1 MIKYTINLQEVVMEN
16 DILNIAVSGD
26 EKNKN
31 EIVYNNV
38 IDAMDK
44 LQMSKAEQI
53 DYLKLKLTTLETEY
67 QNNMTILITVVLS
80 LVLICIGI
88 YLLITNDYIL
98 GIAFVIIG
106 FLTTVY
112 KLVRT
117 LMIDRKIRNKKFM
130 ELESIR
136 SSLND
141 ILK

>member
-1 MIKYTINLQEVVMEN
+1 MEN
-16 DILNIAVSGD
+16 DILKIAVSGD

-38 IDAMDK
+38 VDAMDRLK
-44 LQMSKAEQI
+44 MSKEEQV

-80 LVLICIGI
+80 LVLIIIGI
-88 YLLITNDYIL
+88 YLLVTNDYVL
-98 GIAFVIIG
+98 GIVFVLIG
-106 FLTTVY
+106 FLATVY
-112 KLVRT
+112 KLIKT
-117 LMIDRKIRNKKFM
+117 LISDRKIRNKRFM

-136 SSLND
+136 NSLSD

>member
-1 MIKYTINLQEVVMEN
+1 MEN

-44 LQMSKAEQI
+44 LKMSQSDQI
-53 DYLKLKLTTLETEY
+53 DYLKMKVTSLETEY
-67 QNNMTILITVVLS
+67 QNNMMILVTLLLS
-80 LVLICIGI
+80 FALLCVGI

-98 GIAFVIIG
+98 GILFIVI
-106 FLTTVY
+106 LLTVY
-112 KLVRT
+112 KLVRA
-117 LMIDRKIRNKKFM
+117 LARDRKIRNKKYM

-136 SSLND
+136 NSLNS

>member
-1 MIKYTINLQEVVMEN
+1 MEVVMEN
-16 DILNIAVSGD
+16 DILKIAVSGD

-38 IDAMDK
+38 VDAMDRLK
-44 LQMSKAEQI
+44 MSKEEQV

-80 LVLICIGI
+80 LVLIIIGI
-88 YLLITNDYIL
+88 YLLVTNDYVL
-98 GIAFVIIG
+98 GIVFVLIG
-106 FLTTVY
+106 FLATVY
-112 KLVRT
+112 KLIKT
-117 LMIDRKIRNKKFM
+117 LISDRKIRNKRFM

-136 SSLND
+136 NSLSD

>member
-1 MIKYTINLQEVVMEN
+1 MEN
-16 DILNIAVSGD
+16 DILKIAVSGD

-38 IDAMDK
+38 VDAMDCLK
-44 LQMSKAEQI
+44 MSKEEQV

-80 LVLICIGI
+80 LVLIIIGI
-88 YLLITNDYIL
+88 YLLVTNDYVL
-98 GIAFVIIG
+98 GIVFVLIG
-106 FLTTVY
+106 FLATVY
-112 KLVRT
+112 KLIRT
-117 LMIDRKIRNKKFM
+117 LISDRKIRNKRFM

-136 SSLND
+136 HSLSD

>member
-1 MIKYTINLQEVVMEN
+1 MEN

-26 EKNKN
+26 EKNRN

-38 IDAMDK
+38 VDAMDK
-44 LQMSKAEQI
+44 LKMSKSDQI
-53 DYLKLKLTTLETEY
+53 DYLKMKITTLETEY
-67 QNNMTILITVVLS
+67 QNNMMILITIILS

-98 GIAFVIIG
+98 GISFVLIG
-106 FLTTVY
+106 FGVSIY
-112 KLVRT
+112 KLIKT
-117 LMIDRKIRNKKFM
+117 LMTDRKIRNKKFM

-136 SSLND
+136 NSLNN

>member
-1 MIKYTINLQEVVMEN
+1 MEN
-16 DILNIAVSGD
+16 DILKIAVSGD

-38 IDAMDK
+38 VDAMDRLK
-44 LQMSKAEQI
+44 MSKEEQV

-80 LVLICIGI
+80 LVLIIIGI
-88 YLLITNDYIL
+88 YLLVTNDYVL
-98 GIAFVIIG
+98 GIVFVLIG
-106 FLTTVY
+106 FLATVY
-112 KLVRT
+112 KLIRT
-117 LMIDRKIRNKKFM
+117 LISDRKIRNKRFM

-136 SSLND
+136 HSLSD

>member
-1 MIKYTINLQEVVMEN
+1 MEN

>member
-1 MIKYTINLQEVVMEN
+1 MEN
-16 DILNIAVSGD
+16 DILKIAVSGD

-38 IDAMDK
+38 VDAMDRLK
-44 LQMSKAEQI
+44 MSKEEQV

-80 LVLICIGI
+80 LVLIIIGI
-88 YLLITNDYIL
+88 YLLVTNDYVL
-98 GIAFVIIG
+98 GIVFVLIG
-106 FLTTVY
+106 FLATVY
-112 KLVRT
+112 KLIKT
-117 LMIDRKIRNKKFM
+117 LITDRKIRNKRFM

-136 SSLND
+136 HSLSD

>member
-1 MIKYTINLQEVVMEN
+1 MEN
-16 DILNIAVSGD
+16 DILKIAVSGD

-38 IDAMDK
+38 VDAMDRLK
-44 LQMSKAEQI
+44 MSKEEQV

-80 LVLICIGI
+80 LVLIIIGI
-88 YLLITNDYIL
+88 YLLVTNDYVL
-98 GIAFVIIG
+98 GIVFVLIG
-106 FLTTVY
+106 FLATVY
-112 KLVRT
+112 KLIKT
-117 LMIDRKIRNKKFM
+117 LISDRKIRNKKFM

-136 SSLND
+136 HSLSD